1 MSAVAESIT
10 ETSPNSEKVMQW
22 TVQYRQMPKV
32 LLRIIQH
39 QHLAQVLSHFRHEE
53 VIHMN
58 NPIRLMRI
66 QNITCHYYVLVC
78 MSQTMRPCNR
88 HSNQYAPL
96 QQQVQDPLQENHKS
110 PRSNGILMALMQYW
124 IMEREE
130 RCMMALTE
138 DPLQQN
144 RAIDDIHHGD
154 HVLLRLSTMVN
165 YIGFLRT
172 DMQTIVRR
180 MKALEPDLFS
190 PAHPDAY

>member
-1 MSAVAESIT
+1 MFV
-10 ETSPNSEKVMQW
+10 ETGKNVSSCRVHYR

-39 QHLAQVLSHFRHEE
+39 QHLAKVLSHFRHEE
-53 VIHMN
+53 VMN

-78 MSQTMRPCNR
+78 MHQTMRPCNR
-88 HSNQYAPL
+88 LSHISMHHYSNMCKIHSRKSMSQHHSN
-96 QQQVQDPLQENHKS
+96 K
-110 PRSNGILMALMQYW
+110 ILMALMLYW
-124 IMEREE
+124 IMERKE

-144 RAIDDIHHGD
+144 RTINNIHHDD

-165 YIGFLRT
+165 
-172 DMQTIVRR
+172 
-180 MKALEPDLFS
+180 
-190 PAHPDAY
+190 